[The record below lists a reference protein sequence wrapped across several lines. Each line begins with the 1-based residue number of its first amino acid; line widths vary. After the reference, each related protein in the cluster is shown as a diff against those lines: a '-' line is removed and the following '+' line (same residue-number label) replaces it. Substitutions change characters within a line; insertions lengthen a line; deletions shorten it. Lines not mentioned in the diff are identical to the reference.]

1 MVREM
6 KIKEKLKK
14 LFTSPSFWMTLG
26 VTSIIYGMIE
36 GNTLETIVGIFVF
49 WIGLGGL
56 LANE

>member
-1 MVREM
+1 MVKEM

-36 GNTLETIVGIFVF
+36 RNTLETIVGIFIF
-49 WIGLGGL
+49 WIGLAGL
-56 LANE
+56 IASE